1 MSSDRPFYINV
12 DFAKLWAGKTVSAF
26 GSVVTRTA
34 LDLTAVIT
42 LGATPAQLGLL
53 GALARTPALL
63 VGLPAGV
70 WVDRLRR
77 RPIMIVA
84 DLARAV
90 LLLTIPLAALLGV
103 LSLPLVALTA
113 FLAGALTVF
122 FEVADNSY
130 LPTVVSREHLVE
142 GNSKLGV
149 SDSLA
154 EIGGPAIGGIL
165 VQLVT
170 APMAILV
177 DAGSFLVSAA
187 MLGLIRQEESPPAQ
201 RHHGTGMRAEIAE
214 GLQTVA
220 SDPILRALAA
230 AAATFSLMGGFF
242 GALYSVYAI
251 RSLAL
256 TPALLGLVIAGG
268 GIGALLG
275 AALNSRI
282 TQLAGLGRTLIGGL
296 LIHGACALVVPLA
309 RPPATVAG
317 TMLLVA
323 QIIGDAGLMLFF
335 INAISLRQSVT
346 PDRLL
351 GRVNASMDFLV
362 AAVGPVGLLL
372 GGFLGQAIGMRP
384 TLLMGATG
392 SLLGGLWLLLSPVR
406 SLQSQPATQYA
417 AVASQVEDSGQ
428 PGPASQ
434 ADPTR

>member
-1 MSSDRPFYINV
+1 MTSDRPFYINA
-12 DFAKLWAGKTVSAF
+12 DFARLWAGKTVSAF

-53 GALARTPALL
+53 GAVSRMPALL

-84 DLARAV
+84 DLARAA

-103 LSLPLVALTA
+103 LSLPLVALVA
-113 FLAGALTVF
+113 FLTGALTVF

-130 LPTVVSREHLVE
+130 LPTVVSRDHLVE
-142 GNSKLGV
+142 GNSKLGI

-154 EIGGPAIGGIL
+154 EIGGPAIGGVL
-165 VQLVT
+165 VQLIT

-177 DAGSFLVSAA
+177 DAASFVASAA
-187 MLGLIRQEESPPAQ
+187 LLGLIRREESPPAP
-201 RHHGTGMRAEIAE
+201 RHGAPSMRTEVAE
-214 GLQTVA
+214 GLRTVA
-220 SDPILRALAA
+220 HDPILRALAG
-230 AAATFSLMGGFF
+230 AAATFSLFGGFF

-251 RSLAL
+251 RSLGL
-256 TPALLGLVIAGG
+256 TPALLGLAIAGG

-275 AALNSRI
+275 AAFNSRI
-282 TQLAGLGRTLIGGL
+282 VVWAGFGRTLIGGL
-296 LIHGACALVVPLA
+296 LIHTICALVVPLA
-309 RPPATVAG
+309 RPPANVAT
-317 TMLLVA
+317 TMLFVA
-323 QIIGDAGLMLFF
+323 QVIGDAGLMLFF

-351 GRVNASMDFLV
+351 GRVNASVDFLV
-362 AAVGPVGLLL
+362 AAVGPLGLLL

-384 TLLMGATG
+384 TLFLGAVG
-392 SLLGGLWLLLSPVR
+392 GLLGALWLFLSPVR
-406 SLQSQPATQYA
+406 ALQAQPAA
-417 AVASQVEDSGQ
+417 RSEALPGIADSLG
-428 PGPASQ
+428 
-434 ADPTR
+434 

>member
-1 MSSDRPFYINV
+1 MTAGPPFYINP
-12 DFAKLWAGKTVSAF
+12 DFAKLWAGKTISTF

-53 GALARTPALL
+53 GAASRMPALL

-84 DLARAV
+84 DLARAA
-90 LLLTIPLAALLGV
+90 LLLAIPLAALVGA
-103 LSLPLVALTA
+103 LSLPLVALVA
-113 FLAGALTVF
+113 FLTGALTVF

-130 LPTVVSREHLVE
+130 LPTVISREHLVE
-142 GNSKLGV
+142 GNSKLGI

-154 EIGGPAIGGIL
+154 EIGGPALGGAL

-177 DAGSFLVSAA
+177 DAASFLASAFL
-187 MLGLIRQEESPPAQ
+187 LGLIRREESPPAL
-201 RHHGTGMRAEIAE
+201 RPGAPNMRTEVAE
-214 GLQTVA
+214 GLRTVA
-220 SDPILRALAA
+220 RDPILRALAA
-230 AAATFSLMGGFF
+230 AAVTFSLLGGFF

-251 RSLAL
+251 RSLQL
-256 TPALLGLVIAGG
+256 TPSLLGLAIAGG
-268 GIGALLG
+268 GIGALAG

-282 TQLAGLGRTLIGGL
+282 VLWAGFGRTLIGGL
-296 LIHGACALVVPLA
+296 LLHGICALVVPLA
-309 RPPATVAG
+309 RPPASAAAATLFA
-317 TMLLVA
+317 A
-323 QIIGDAGLMLFF
+323 QVVGDAGLMLFF

-351 GRVNASMDFLV
+351 GRVNASVDFLV
-362 AAVGPVGLLL
+362 AAAGPVGLLL

-384 TLLMGATG
+384 TLFLGAMSG
-392 SLLGGLWLLLSPVR
+392 FLGALWLFLSPVR
-406 SLQSQPATQYA
+406 TLQVQPVIRPEPVPS
-417 AVASQVEDSGQ
+417 AVDS
-428 PGPASQ
+428 PA
-434 ADPTR
+434 

>member
-1 MSSDRPFYINV
+1 MTTGQPIYINP

-34 LDLTAVIT
+34 LDLAAVIT

-53 GALARTPALL
+53 GALGRMPALL

-84 DLARAV
+84 DLARAA
-90 LLLTIPLAALLGV
+90 LLLTIPGAALLGV

-113 FLAGALTVF
+113 FLTGALTVF

-154 EIGGPAIGGIL
+154 EIGGPAIGGVL

-177 DAGSFLVSAA
+177 DAASFIVSAA
-187 MLGLIRQEESPPAQ
+187 MLGLIRQEESAPAH
-201 RHHGTGMRAEIAE
+201 RHHASSMREEIVE
-214 GLQTVA
+214 GLQTVVGE
-220 SDPILRALAA
+220 PILRALAA
-230 AAATFSLMGGFF
+230 AAVTFSLLGGFF

-251 RSLAL
+251 RSLEL
-256 TPALLGLVIAGG
+256 TPALLGLAIAGG
-268 GIGALLG
+268 GIGALAG

-282 TQLAGLGRTLIGGL
+282 VLWAGFGRTLIGGL
-296 LIHGACALVVPLA
+296 LLHGICALVVPLA
-309 RPPATVAG
+309 RPPATAAAPTLFAAQVA
-317 TMLLVA
+317 
-323 QIIGDAGLMLFF
+323 GDAGLMLFF

-351 GRVNASMDFLV
+351 GRVNASVDFLV
-362 AAVGPVGLLL
+362 AAAGPVGLLL

-384 TLLMGATG
+384 TLFLGAMG
-392 SLLGGLWLLLSPVR
+392 SFLGALWLFLSPVR
-406 SLQSQPATQYA
+406 TLGVQP
-417 AVASQVEDSGQ
+417 VIQ
-428 PGPASQ
+428 P
-434 ADPTR
+434 